1 MAGGLAGL
9 EQAIGYQF
17 KNVELLE
24 HALVH
29 RSYLKDDPVAVSN
42 ERLEFLGDAV
52 LGWVVADHTYRDA
65 AQYPEGKLT
74 DIRKTV
80 VNGAALAVV
89 ARRLGL
95 GDHLT
100 LGRAEAALGGAAKAS
115 ILSDAMEAVIGAV
128 YLDGGAD
135 QAHDLVLRLFES
147 EIEDAAAGRS
157 QFDFKTMLQE
167 WLAQHGRGRPRYA
180 HREEGPAHE
189 PTFHVQLTVDG
200 ELLGEATGGSKKAAE
215 QLAAEIAYK
224 NLDA

>member
-9 EQAIGYQF
+9 EQAIGYRF

-29 RSYLKDDPVAVSN
+29 RSYLKDDPDAVSN

-89 ARRLGL
+89 ARRLAL

-167 WLAQHGRGRPRYA
+167 WLAQHGRGRPRYT